1 MTAKLNRLSGSFTLI
16 CRFVEQLNG
25 RIFVNY
31 QIATTSRRCA
41 QGPMQ
46 DSLPRLIHY
55 VTLHPESVLQGRAG
69 QVNEAVGQLVID
81 RRLVRY
87 GGDFGV
93 GQRRPLSSCAA
104 LVQGIGP
111 GVQVFVAGCHAV
123 NLAQGDADAKGVVQG
138 TSQVSDGGRR
148 IGLCH
153 TPGKPMWWAVVDSN
167 H

>member
-1 MTAKLNRLSGSFTLI
+1 MTVRLNRLSGSFTLI
-16 CRFVEQLNG
+16 YRFVERLNE

-31 QIATTSRRCA
+31 RIATTSRRCA
-41 QGPMQ
+41 QRPMQ

-55 VTLHPESVLQGRAG
+55 VTLHPESVLPGRAG

-87 GGDFGV
+87 GGDFGA

-123 NLAQGDADAKGVVQG
+123 NLALGGTPTRKASSRAHHRSATAGVA
-138 TSQVSDGGRR
+138 SDCAIPPARRCGGR
-148 IGLCH
+148 
-153 TPGKPMWWAVVDSN
+153 
-167 H
+167 